1 MVARRGKLSCV
12 WTRPC
17 RSVLFLSREW
27 PEPSSS
33 AAGVRSYALA
43 TAFAEW
49 GWSVSY
55 LRCSLDA
62 PLLDA
67 PPGCRL
73 VQHVTKNLL
82 WGSVCFTT
90 LVSHTMTDSAR
101 LRLPWA
107 FR

>member
-1 MVARRGKLSCV
+1 M
-12 WTRPC
+12 WTWPC

-43 TAFAEW
+43 TAFSEW

-62 PLLDA
+62 PLGHL
-67 PPGCRL
+67 PLL
-73 VQHVTKNLL
+73 VQYAEICFATGQCLL
-82 WGSVCFTT
+82 YDHSQ
-90 LVSHTMTDSAR
+90 SYNDRH
-101 LRLPWA
+101 
-107 FR
+107 

>member
-1 MVARRGKLSCV
+1 M
-12 WTRPC
+12 WTWPC

-49 GWSVSY
+49 GWNVSY

-62 PLLDA
+62 PLGRGPLYV
-67 PPGCRL
+67 R
-73 VQHVTKNLL
+73 
-82 WGSVCFTT
+82 GSACCTAIHST
-90 LVSHTMTDSAR
+90 IL
-101 LRLPWA
+101 
-107 FR
+107 

>member
-1 MVARRGKLSCV
+1 MTRPLHICKSRSCNSNPIARRGGLSCG
-12 WTRPC
+12 WIWLC

-62 PLLDA
+62 PLGRGPFFA
-67 PPGCRL
+67 
-73 VQHVTKNLL
+73 
-82 WGSVCFTT
+82 
-90 LVSHTMTDSAR
+90 
-101 LRLPWA
+101 
-107 FR
+107 